1 MELICM
7 RIFIRLC
14 VREIKV
20 LMILVKNVSKVFSQ
34 HFKHANLTRVP
45 SLPHQSL
52 LMLSESMFD

>member
-20 LMILVKNVSKVFSQ
+20 LILVKNVSKVFSQ

>member
-1 MELICM
+1 M

>member
-1 MELICM
+1 M

-20 LMILVKNVSKVFSQ
+20 LILVKNVSKVFSQ